1 MLRKLLFLFM
11 LLTGMITSVY
21 GQKGQVK
28 GRVTDEK
35 NSPLP
40 GVSVSVKGT
49 HGGTMTD
56 KSGYYSISIPDNAVL
71 YFSYIGYLSK
81 EVPVNHRD
89 SINVSLSPK
98 DNALGEVVIT
108 GMGNKLDRRLYT
120 GATTQISGE
129 AAHINGMADPSRGLE
144 GKVAGVTV
152 QNVTGTFGT
161 APRIRIRGATSIYGN
176 SKPLWVLDGV
186 ILEDVAD
193 VSADALSSG
202 DALTLISSAV
212 AGLNP
217 NDIESFQILKDGS
230 ATSIYGAKA
239 MSGVI
244 VITTKKGSAGRSSMN
259 YVSELTYR
267 IRPSYNNFNIMN
279 SQEQM
284 AFYQEME
291 RRGWLRLSTVS
302 NGANSGVYG
311 KMFELVSA
319 GKLLNTDAAR
329 NAYLREAEYRNTDW
343 FDMLFNNNIVQNHSV
358 SLSSGSAKS
367 QYYTSASAMTD
378 PGWTPQSKVNR
389 YTFLLNANYNILDNL
404 KLNLIGNGSFRD
416 QRAPGTLGQAIDV
429 VAGEVKRDF
438 DINPYLFAMTT
449 SRTLDPNTYY
459 TRNYAPFNIMQEL
472 SSNYMQLKATDLK
485 FQGELKWKIIPGL
498 EVAALGAF
506 RYQSAAQQHQ
516 ILDNSNQA
524 LAYRAQP
531 TTVIRDLNP
540 FLYKDPTIPYAV
552 PVPVMPEGG
561 IYQRYDYGI
570 SAKDFR
576 FTVQYDKIFNEKHTF
591 NLFAGTTI
599 NNTERRNTW
608 FRGWGM
614 QYGMGEIP
622 FVDYLVFKK
631 GQEENAQYYSLSNT
645 RSREAAFFGT
655 VNYNFDRR
663 YTINGTLRYEG
674 SNRLGKAT
682 SARWLPTWNISGAW
696 NIHEEKFF
704 EQWKPALSTLTLRAS
719 YSLTADRGPAF
730 VTNSQVVINSYNP
743 WRPNTPDNESGLR
756 IETLQNSGLTYEK
769 KHELNLGLNAG
780 FFNNRLNITA
790 DVFRRNNFD
799 LIGEINTQGV
809 GGEIL
814 KYGNIADMKSSGMEL
829 GITGD
834 IIQGK
839 RFSWTSNLTYT
850 HVTTKVTNLKTSYRV
865 IDLISGNGFAQVG
878 RPSRGLYSIPFLR
891 LNNEGLPVFLDQN
904 MEETTTGAYFQER
917 DKVDFLKYEGPT
929 DPTDFGGFGNTL
941 TYKNF
946 RLNVFVTYSFGN
958 VIRLAPVFRTEY
970 TDLSALPQELKNRWV
985 VPGDEEHTDIPAI
998 ASKRQTR
1005 TYTDLKYGYNAYNF
1019 STARIARGDFIRMKD
1034 VSLTYSFPKE
1044 KIERLKMNSLSLRVN
1059 ATNLFLI
1066 YADKNLYGQDPEFVN
1081 VGGVAAPLPRQVTF
1095 TLNVGF

>member
-1 MLRKLLFLFM
+1 M
-11 LLTGMITSVY
+11 LLTGMITSAY
-21 GQKGQVK
+21 GQKSLIK
-28 GRVTDEK
+28 GKVTDEK

-40 GVSVSVKGT
+40 GVSVSIKGT
-49 HGGTMTD
+49 REGTMTD
-56 KSGYYSISIPDNAVL
+56 GSGHYSISAPDKAVL

-81 EVPVNHRD
+81 EVPVKNQD

-108 GMGNKLDRRLYT
+108 GMGNRLDKRMYT
-120 GATTQISGE
+120 GATAQISGE
-129 AAHINGMADPSRGLE
+129 AAHINGLADPSRGLE
-144 GKVAGVTV
+144 GKIAGVTV

-161 APRIRIRGATSIYGN
+161 APRIRIRGATSIYGS

-212 AGLNP
+212 AGLNA

-244 VITTKKGSAGRSSMN
+244 VITTKKGAAGRSSLN

-267 IRPSYNNFNIMN
+267 IKPSYNNFNMMN

-284 AFYQEME
+284 GFYQEMY
-291 RRGWLRLSTVS
+291 RRGWLRLADVS
-302 NGANSGVYG
+302 NAANSGVYG
-311 KMFELVSA
+311 KMYELVNS
-319 GKLLNTDAAR
+319 GKLLNTDAAK

-343 FDMLFNNNIVQNHSV
+343 FDILFNNNIVQNHSV
-358 SLSSGSAKS
+358 SFSSGSAKS

-404 KLNLIGNGSFRD
+404 KFNLIGNGSYRD
-416 QRAPGTLGQAIDV
+416 QRAPGTLGQAMDP
-429 VAGEVKRDF
+429 VAGEIKRDF
-438 DINPYLFAMTT
+438 DINPYLFAMNT
-449 SRTLDPNTYY
+449 SRTLDPNTFY
-459 TRNYAPFNIMQEL
+459 TRNYAPFNIMHEL
-472 SSNYMQLKATDLK
+472 NNNYMQLNATDLK

-498 EVAALGAF
+498 EVAALGAI
-506 RYQSAAQQHQ
+506 RYQSTAQEHQ
-516 ILDNSNQA
+516 VLDNSNQS
-524 LAYRAQP
+524 LAYRSQP
-531 TTVIRDLNP
+531 TTAIRDANP
-540 FLYKDPTIPYAV
+540 FLYKDLTDPYAI
-552 PVPVMPEGG
+552 PVSVMPQGG

-576 FTVQYDKIFNEKHTF
+576 FTVQYDKVFNVKHTF
-591 NLFAGTTI
+591 NVFAGTTI
-599 NNTERRNTW
+599 NNTQRRNTW

-614 QYGMGEIP
+614 QYALGEMP
-622 FVDYLVFKK
+622 FVDYQVFKRSQ
-631 GQEENAQYYSLSNT
+631 QENTQYYSLNNT

-655 VNYNFDRR
+655 LNYNFDRR

-674 SNRLGKAT
+674 TNRLGKTT

-696 NIHEEKFF
+696 NIHEENFF
-704 EQWKPALSTLTLRAS
+704 EQLKPALSNLTLRAS

-730 VTNSQVVINSYNP
+730 VTNSQVIIKSYNP
-743 WRPNTPDNESGLR
+743 WRPNTTDNESGLG
-756 IETLQNSGLTYEK
+756 IQTLQNSGLTYEK

-780 FFNNRLNITA
+780 FFNNRLDLTA
-790 DVFRRNNFD
+790 DVFKRNNFD
-799 LIGEINTQGV
+799 LIGMINTQGV

-814 KYGNIADMKSSGMEL
+814 KYGNIADMRSSGFEL

-834 IIQGK
+834 IIQRK
-839 RFSWTSNLTYT
+839 HFSWTSNLTYT
-850 HVTTKVTNLKTSYRV
+850 HVTTKVTDLKTNYRV
-865 IDLISGNGFAQVG
+865 IDLVSGNGFAQVG
-878 RPSRGLYSIPFLR
+878 RPSRGLYSIPFVR
-891 LNNEGLPVFLDQN
+891 LNDEGLPVFLNEN
-904 MEETTTGAYFQER
+904 MEEDTTGAYFQER
-917 DKVDFLKYEGPT
+917 KKVDFLKYEGPT
-929 DPTDFGGFGNTL
+929 EPTDFGGFGNTFS
-941 TYKNF
+941 YKNF
-946 RLNVFVTYSFGN
+946 RLNVFITYSFGN
-958 VIRLAPVFRTEY
+958 VIRLAPVFQTAY
-970 TDLSALPQELKNRWV
+970 TDLSALPEELKNRWV
-985 VPGDEEHTDIPAI
+985 TPGDELHTNIPAI
-998 ASKRQTR
+998 ASRRQTR
-1005 TYTDLKYGYNAYNF
+1005 AYTDLKYGYNAYNF

-1034 VSLTYSFPKE
+1034 VSLSYNFSK
-1044 KIERLKMNSLSLRVN
+1044 KMIERLKMNSLSLRLN

-1066 YADKNLYGQDPEFVN
+1066 YADKNLYGQDPEFMN